1 MPSPSSHR
9 LLLASLLSL
18 GLVGGLSALPLT
30 ANAQVGARAYAPED
44 LWTLNTADQTRVI
57 SLEYREQSNGRNIP
71 NDQLRFYLDQVRQSR
86 WTFSRV
92 KQDIAKSLGNNGGWN
107 PGPGPGPNPGMQ
119 TIRCESNDGRSRTC
133 STPWQGQSRLVKQLS
148 SARCTAGQT
157 WFSSRGQVTVSSGC
171 RAEFG
176 PGIGGPGHG
185 GPGGHGGQ
193 QVTVQCES
201 TDGRLRTCGSNLVG
215 RAQLQ
220 RQISKQRCIENSNFG
235 LRNGSV
241 WVNGGCRGVF
251 LARSRNGNWNGD
263 GDGQAGNY
271 NVTCSS
277 NGGRYTTCAWD
288 ARYGAPRMIQQL
300 SKEDCRQGY
309 SWGYSVRSGLW
320 VNNGCRARFGNR

>member
-1 MPSPSSHR
+1 
-9 LLLASLLSL
+9 
-18 GLVGGLSALPLT
+18 
-30 ANAQVGARAYAPED
+30 
-44 LWTLNTADQTRVI
+44 
-57 SLEYREQSNGRNIP
+57 
-71 NDQLRFYLDQVRQSR
+71 
-86 WTFSRV
+86 
-92 KQDIAKSLGNNGGWN
+92 
-107 PGPGPGPNPGMQ
+107 MQ
-119 TIRCESNDGRSRTC
+119 TIRCESNDGRARTC
-133 STPWQGQSRLVKQLS
+133 PTPWQSQSRLIKQLS

-157 WFSSRGQVTVSSGC
+157 WFTSRGQVTVSSGC

-201 TDGRLRTCGSNLVG
+201 TDGRLRTCGTNLVG

>member
-9 LLLASLLSL
+9 LLLASMLSL
-18 GLVGGLSALPLT
+18 GLVGGLSALPLP
-30 ANAQVGARAYAPED
+30 AHAQVGARAYAPED

-57 SLEYREQSNGRNIP
+57 SLEYREQSSGRNIP

-86 WTFSRV
+86 WTFSKV

-107 PGPGPGPNPGMQ
+107 PGPGPGPDPGVQ

-133 STPWQGQSRLVKQLS
+133 PTPWQRQSRLVKQLS
-148 SARCTAGQT
+148 SARCTSGQT

-176 PGIGGPGHG
+176 PGMGPGP
-185 GPGGHGGQ
+185 GPGPGGQ
-193 QVTVQCES
+193 QVSVQCES

-215 RAQLQ
+215 RATLQ
-220 RQISKQRCIENSNFG
+220 RQLSNQRCIENSNFG

-241 WVNGGCRGVF
+241 WVNNGCRGVF
-251 LARSRNGNWNGD
+251 LARTDNGG
-263 GDGQAGNY
+263 GLPGNY